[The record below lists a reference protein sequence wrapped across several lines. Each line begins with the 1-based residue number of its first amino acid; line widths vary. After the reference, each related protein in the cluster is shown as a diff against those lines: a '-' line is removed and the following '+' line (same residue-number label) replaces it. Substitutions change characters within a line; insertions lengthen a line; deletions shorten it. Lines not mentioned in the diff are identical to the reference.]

1 MGPSRR
7 VSSRTGSIGCACVD
21 LERVVAAVRCDSLRQ
36 SGWRVLVAPHDQVSV
51 AVHWLVFDHSQAVH
65 RLKMCYDKKD
75 TYFRLVRITRVFGR
89 PQGIILL
96 HVIFLAILNIASRWW
111 RHWGRS

>member
-21 LERVVAAVRCDSLRQ
+21 LGRVVAAVRCDSLRQ

-65 RLKMCYDKKD
+65 QIKNVLLQKRHLLSAGKD
-75 TYFRLVRITRVFGR
+75 YQSLR
-89 PQGIILL
+89 
-96 HVIFLAILNIASRWW
+96 
-111 RHWGRS
+111 